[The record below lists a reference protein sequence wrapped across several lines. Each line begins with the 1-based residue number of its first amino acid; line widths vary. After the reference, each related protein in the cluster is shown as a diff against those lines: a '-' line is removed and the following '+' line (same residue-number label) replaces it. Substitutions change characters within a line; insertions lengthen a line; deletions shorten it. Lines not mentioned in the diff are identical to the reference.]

1 VSRRRLLRT
10 LCATSI
16 PNSKE
21 SAMRFSIAVVAV
33 ACSLLHAGNGAIAQ
47 EYPVKPVRIIVPYA
61 PGGVTDNSVR
71 AIVEKLGARLGQ
83 QVNVDN
89 RPGAGGNLGTQLAA
103 QAAPDGYTL
112 LLGFDGNFCVSP
124 HTFKSLPFDPIRDF
138 APVTK
143 LGDATIILVAHPSV
157 QANTLPELIALSK
170 QKPGTLSFGSAGN
183 GQTSHVVGELLN
195 FETGLDML
203 HIPYKGGGPALAD
216 LIGGQI
222 PLVMSYI
229 SGAAPYVKQ
238 GRAKAIGVASA
249 KRDPA
254 MPDVPTFLEM
264 GTKVDATSWV
274 GILAPA
280 KTPRSILDRLQRE
293 IAAVLQDADVRTRYA
308 ALGMNPIGN
317 SPDEFGAQ
325 IRADF
330 AKWEPVVK
338 RAQIRAE

>member
-1 VSRRRLLRT
+1 
-10 LCATSI
+10 
-16 PNSKE
+16 
-21 SAMRFSIAVVAV
+21 MRFLRFIAFAALISSALVG
-33 ACSLLHAGNGAIAQ
+33 SMQAIAQ
-47 EYPVKPVRIIVPYA
+47 EYPSKPVRIIVPYA
-61 PGGVTDNSVR
+61 TGGVTDNSVR
-71 AIVEKLGARLGQ
+71 AIAEKLSVRLGQ
-83 QVNVDN
+83 QVIVDN

-124 HTFKSLPFDPIRDF
+124 HTYKSLPFDPIRDF

-143 LGDATIILVAHPSV
+143 LGDATIVLVAHPSLP
-157 QANTLPELIALSK
+157 ANTLPELIALSK
-170 QKPGTLSFGSAGN
+170 KKPGSLSFGSAGT

-195 FETGLDML
+195 FESGIDML
-203 HIPYKGGGPALAD
+203 HIPYKGGAPALAD

-222 PLVMSYI
+222 PLVMSFI
-229 SGAAPYVKQ
+229 AGAAPFVKQ

-264 GTKVDATSWV
+264 GSKVEATSWV

-280 KTPRSILDRLQRE
+280 KTPRPILDRLQRE
-293 IAAVLQDADVRTRYA
+293 IALVLQEPDVRTRYA

-338 RAQIRAE
+338 RAKITAD

>member
-1 VSRRRLLRT
+1 
-10 LCATSI
+10 
-16 PNSKE
+16 
-21 SAMRFSIAVVAV
+21 MRFSIAVVAV

>member
-1 VSRRRLLRT
+1 
-10 LCATSI
+10 
-16 PNSKE
+16 
-21 SAMRFSIAVVAV
+21 MRFSIAVVAV
-33 ACSLLHAGNGAIAQ
+33 VCSLLHAGNGAIAQ

-280 KTPRSILDRLQRE
+280 KTPRAILDRLQRE

>member
-1 VSRRRLLRT
+1 
-10 LCATSI
+10 
-16 PNSKE
+16 
-21 SAMRFSIAVVAV
+21 MRFFRLTTFAALISSALV
-33 ACSLLHAGNGAIAQ
+33 GGMQAIAQ
-47 EYPVKPVRIIVPYA
+47 DYPTKPVRIIVPYA
-61 PGGVTDNSVR
+61 IGGVTDNSVR
-71 AIVEKLGARLGQ
+71 TIVEKLGVRLGQ
-83 QVNVDN
+83 QVIVDN
-89 RPGAGGNLGTQLAA
+89 RPGGGGNMGTQLVA

-124 HTFKSLPFDPIRDF
+124 HTYKSLPFDPIRDF

-143 LGDATIILVAHPSV
+143 LGDATIVLVAHPSFP
-157 QANTLPELIALSK
+157 ANTLPELIALSK
-170 QKPGTLSFGSAGN
+170 KKPGSLSFGTAGT

-195 FETGLDML
+195 FESGIDML
-203 HIPYKGGGPALAD
+203 HIPYKGGAPALAD

-222 PLVMSYI
+222 PLVMSFI
-229 SGAAPYVKQ
+229 AGAAPFVKQ

-264 GTKVDATSWV
+264 GSKVEATSWV

-280 KTPRSILDRLQRE
+280 KTPRPIIDRLQRE
-293 IAAVLQDADVRTRYA
+293 IAAVLQEADVRTRYA
-308 ALGMNPIGN
+308 ALGMNPVGN

-338 RAQIRAE
+338 RAKIQAE

>member
-1 VSRRRLLRT
+1 
-10 LCATSI
+10 
-16 PNSKE
+16 
-21 SAMRFSIAVVAV
+21 M
-33 ACSLLHAGNGAIAQ
+33 
-47 EYPVKPVRIIVPYA
+47 
-61 PGGVTDNSVR
+61 
-71 AIVEKLGARLGQ
+71 
-83 QVNVDN
+83 
-89 RPGAGGNLGTQLAA
+89 
-103 QAAPDGYTL
+103 

-143 LGDATIILVAHPSV
+143 LADATIVLVAHPSV
-157 QANTLPELIALSK
+157 PANNLPELIALSK

-195 FETGLDML
+195 FESGLDML

-229 SGAAPYVKQ
+229 SGAAPFVKQ

-254 MPDVPTFLEM
+254 MPDVPTFREM
-264 GTKVDATSWV
+264 GSKVDATSWV

-280 KTPRSILDRLQRE
+280 KTPRPILDRLQRD
-293 IAAVLQDADVRTRYA
+293 IAAVLQDPDVRTRYA
-308 ALGMNPIGN
+308 ALGMIPVGN
-317 SPDEFGAQ
+317 LPDEFGAQ
-325 IRADF
+325 IRVDF

-338 RAQIRAE
+338 RAQIKAD

>member
-1 VSRRRLLRT
+1 
-10 LCATSI
+10 
-16 PNSKE
+16 
-21 SAMRFSIAVVAV
+21 MRFSIAVVAV
-33 ACSLLHAGNGAIAQ
+33 VCSLLHAGNGAIAQ

-157 QANTLPELIALSK
+157 QANNLPELIALSK

-203 HIPYKGGGPALAD
+203 HVPYKGGGPALAD

-229 SGAAPYVKQ
+229 AGAAPYVKQ

-280 KTPRSILDRLQRE
+280 KTPRAILDRLQRE
-293 IAAVLQDADVRTRYA
+293 IAAVLQEPDVRTRYA
-308 ALGMNPIGN
+308 ALGMNPVGN
-317 SPDEFGAQ
+317 YPDEFGAQ

>member
-1 VSRRRLLRT
+1 
-10 LCATSI
+10 
-16 PNSKE
+16 
-21 SAMRFSIAVVAV
+21 MRFFIAIVAAV
-33 ACSLLHAGNGAIAQ
+33 SSLLHDGNGAIAQ

-71 AIVEKLGARLGQ
+71 AIVEKLGVRLGQ
-83 QVNVDN
+83 QVTVDN

-143 LGDATIILVAHPSV
+143 LGDATIILVAHPGV
-157 QANTLPELIALSK
+157 QANNLPELIALSK

-203 HIPYKGGGPALAD
+203 HVPYKGGGPALAD

-280 KTPRSILDRLQRE
+280 KTPRAILDRLQRE
-293 IAAVLQDADVRTRYA
+293 IAAVLQEPDVRTRYA
-308 ALGMNPIGN
+308 ALGMNPVGN